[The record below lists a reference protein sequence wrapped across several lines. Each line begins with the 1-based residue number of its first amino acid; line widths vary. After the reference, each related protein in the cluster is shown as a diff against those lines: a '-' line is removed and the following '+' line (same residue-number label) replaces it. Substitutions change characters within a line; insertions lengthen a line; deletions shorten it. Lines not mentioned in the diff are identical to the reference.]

1 MHSCQLGE
9 HSIHERFSPR
19 ADQLSEI
26 EQAID
31 GHRHRL
37 GRFSCARQPLFEQKD
52 RVGRGDV
59 PLHAVIVDRL
69 RWCQTEP
76 SADAKTTARRP
87 RGGPAW
93 VQGAL
98 RCGVGGGINTTA
110 TVRATRSRSN
120 NAHRQGGYGDGGGR
134 SFDDLDRCLQV
145 VAFVSMAICS

>member
-31 GHRHRL
+31 GHRHRQ
-37 GRFSCARQPLFEQKD
+37 GRFSCARYPLFEQKD

-69 RWCQTEP
+69 RWWQTEP
-76 SADAKTTARRP
+76 SAGAKTTARRP
-87 RGGPAW
+87 RGRAGVGA
-93 VQGAL
+93 GAL
-98 RCGVGGGINTTA
+98 RCGVGGINTAA

-145 VAFVSMAICS
+145 VAFVLMAIFS